1 MNGHESYVSVEIA
14 KLLKELKFDWE
25 GKLCLDDKF
34 YPGSEIKRWNNMDN
48 VKSPENLTVVPTLN
62 IAQKWL
68 RDVQGVDITVSFC
81 KHEFEAGVGIEKA
94 YFNECEKITKD
105 GVIDYTDNEA
115 YFHTYEEALENG
127 IEVAVNALV
136 EEIDKQ

>member
-1 MNGHESYVSVEIA
+1 MDRHESYVSVKVA

-25 GKLCLDDKF
+25 GKLCLNDKF

-48 VKSPENLTVVPTLN
+48 IKSPENLTVVPTLY

-68 RDVQGVDITVSFC
+68 RDVQGIDITVSFC
-81 KHEFEAGVGIEKA
+81 KHDFDSKIEKA
-94 YFNECEKITKD
+94 YFNECEKITEE

-127 IEVAVNALV
+127 IEVAVNALM
-136 EEIDKQ
+136 EGHNK